1 MTTYGLYIYEQ
12 VAEQDFVGPQ
22 QVFAASRHIA
32 GGNDTIVTIAARPE
46 PLRGASG
53 LRMIPDHTFADAPPL
68 DVLVLP
74 GTADVTRHALSDP
87 GLLEWVTAQA
97 ATARWVTAVCT
108 GTLIL
113 HAAGLLRGRKATTH
127 WAYAEELG
135 RDPHLTLLPDMRYVR
150 DGNIVTSQGVS
161 AGIDMALWLVGQIHD
176 PDHARAV
183 RRLIQYDPAPPY
195 TAEV

>member
-74 GTADVTRHALSDP
+74 GTADVAGHALSDP
-87 GLLEWVTAQA
+87 GLLDWVRAQA

-135 RDPHLTLLPDMRYVR
+135 RDPQLTLLPDMRYVR

>member
-46 PLRGASG
+46 PLRGSSG
-53 LRMIPDHTFADAPPL
+53 LHMIPDHTFADAPSL

-87 GLLEWVTAQA
+87 GLLDWVRAQA

-113 HAAGLLRGRKATTH
+113 HAAGLLRGRRATT

-135 RDPHLTLLPDMRYVR
+135 RDPQLTLLPDMRYVR

-161 AGIDMALWLVGQIHD
+161 AGIDMALWLVGQMHD

>member
-22 QVFAASRHIA
+22 QVFAASRHMA
-32 GGNDTIVTIAARPE
+32 GTGDTIATIAARPE
-46 PLRGASG
+46 PLRGAGG
-53 LRMIPDHTFADAPPL
+53 LRMIPDHAFADAPSL

-74 GTADVTRHALSDP
+74 GTAEVARHALSDP
-87 GLLEWVTAQA
+87 GLLDWVRAQA
-97 ATARWVTAVCT
+97 ATVRWMTAVCT

-127 WAYAEELG
+127 WAYVEELA
-135 RDPHLTLLPDMRYVR
+135 RDPQVTLLPDMRYVR

-161 AGIDMALWLVGQIHD
+161 AGIDMALWLVGQMHG

>member
-1 MTTYGLYIYEQ
+1 
-12 VAEQDFVGPQ
+12 
-22 QVFAASRHIA
+22 
-32 GGNDTIVTIAARPE
+32 
-46 PLRGASG
+46 
-53 LRMIPDHTFADAPPL
+53 MIPDHTFADAPSL

-74 GTADVTRHALSDP
+74 GTAEVARHALSDP
-87 GLLEWVTAQA
+87 GLLDWVRAQA
-97 ATARWVTAVCT
+97 VTVRWLTAVCT

-127 WAYAEELG
+127 WAYVEELA
-135 RDPHLTLLPDMRYVR
+135 RDPQVTLLPDMRYVR

-161 AGIDMALWLVGQIHD
+161 AGIDMALWLVGQIHG